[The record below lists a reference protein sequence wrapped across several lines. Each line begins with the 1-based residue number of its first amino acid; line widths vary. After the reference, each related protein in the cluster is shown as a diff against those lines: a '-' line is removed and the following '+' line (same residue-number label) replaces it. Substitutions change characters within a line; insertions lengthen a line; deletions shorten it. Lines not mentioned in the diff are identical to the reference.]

1 MERKCMPAG
10 KWVCGTIF
18 CLTVIT
24 ILACEEENA
33 TDSADARLTAYAT
46 HILKGTVVDD
56 VTNAPLSEH
65 IRIVIEPEGVAHQDT
80 LKQVNEDG
88 TFRFQ
93 YDWASASN
101 YFVTAEDST
110 ELYKKKTAEV
120 TIRMEDCM
128 NPEGWYMGRAEK
140 AIVLK
145 MEKGKNS

>member
-24 ILACEEENA
+24 ILACEEDNVNNP
-33 TDSADARLTAYAT
+33 ADTGFTAYAS
-46 HILKGTVVDD
+46 HILKRPVVNDA
-56 VTNAPLSEH
+56 TRAPLSEH
-65 IRIVIEPEGVAHQDT
+65 LRTVIEPEGVAHQDT
-80 LKQVNEDG
+80 LEQVNEDG

-101 YFVTAEDST
+101 YFVTGADST
-110 ELYKKKTAEV
+110 ELYKKKSAEV
-120 TIRMEDCM
+120 IIRQEDRT
-128 NPEGWYMGRAEK
+128 NPKGWYMGRAEK

-145 MEKGKNS
+145 IEKGKKS